1 MRSTDAG
8 ISRLGCG
15 WRVAV
20 ITTTSSCA
28 PAQDGAM
35 ASSMAATLLP
45 FLMGDRLHRMLRFL
59 LPVLL
64 FVASHVWAQPDPAL
78 AGELRQGGYV
88 LYIRHTSTDFGQND
102 AKMTGY
108 EDCANQ
114 RNLTDKGRQE
124 ARAVGEHIKRL
135 KIPIGRV
142 LASPYCRT
150 METARLAFGK
160 AQPMQ
165 QARGGPSRTDDPQRY
180 DGLRKLLA
188 SQPSPG
194 TNTVIS
200 SHGNPFHAVA
210 GPPYLAEGEI
220 AVVRS
225 QGDSAFAVVGR
236 IRLQDWELLQ

>member
-1 MRSTDAG
+1 
-8 ISRLGCG
+8 
-15 WRVAV
+15 
-20 ITTTSSCA
+20 
-28 PAQDGAM
+28 
-35 ASSMAATLLP
+35 
-45 FLMGDRLHRMLRFL
+45 MLRFL

-135 KIPIGRV
+135 KIPVGRV

-165 QARGGPSRTDDPQRY
+165 EARGGPSRTDDPQRY